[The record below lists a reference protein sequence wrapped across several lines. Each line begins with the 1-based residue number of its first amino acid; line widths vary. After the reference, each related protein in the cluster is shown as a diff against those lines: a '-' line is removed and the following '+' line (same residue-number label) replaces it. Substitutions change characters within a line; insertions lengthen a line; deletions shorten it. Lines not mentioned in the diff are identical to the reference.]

1 MTSGFGPGFG
11 PGFGL
16 GLRTQH
22 YNDFLAEPQPVDW
35 LEVISDNYMVD
46 GGKPLAMLDQI
57 RANYP
62 MVMHGV
68 SMSIG
73 SVNGLDKEYLRKLKK
88 LEQRVEPMWVSDHLC
103 WSGVHGRNLHDLLPL
118 PYTQEALQVVTR
130 NVEQAQ
136 EVLQRPLV
144 LENVSSYVEYEQ
156 SEMTEWEFLS
166 EVCKATGSQ
175 LLLDINNIYVSS
187 FNHDFSPTD
196 FIEGVPVESVA
207 QFHLAG
213 HLNRGDILIDTH
225 DHPVCDDVWDLYRQ
239 ALLHFGYIPTMI
251 ERDDNIPSLPELIAE
266 LDVARA
272 IADDVLTGNNQEQNK
287 KVAL

>member
-1 MTSGFGPGFG
+1 MTS
-11 PGFGL
+11 GFGL

-35 LEVISDNYMVD
+35 LEVISDNYMVE
-46 GGKPLAMLDQI
+46 GGKPLAMLDKI
-57 RANYP
+57 RAQYP

-73 SVNGLDKEYLRKLKK
+73 SINGVDKDYLRKLKV

-118 PYTQEALQVVTR
+118 PYTREALDIVTR

-166 EVCKATGSQ
+166 EVCKATGCR

-187 FNHDFSPTD
+187 FNHDFSPVS
-196 FIEGVPVESVA
+196 FIKGVPVESVT

-213 HLNRGDILIDTH
+213 HLNNGDHLIDTH

-239 ALLHFGYIPTMI
+239 ALLHFGYVPTMI

-272 IADDVLTGNNQEQNK
+272 IADDVLNK
-287 KVAL
+287 KIA

>member
-1 MTSGFGPGFG
+1 MTF
-11 PGFGL
+11 GFGL

-22 YNDFLAEPQPVDW
+22 YNDFLSEPQPVDW

-73 SVNGLDKEYLRKLKK
+73 SINGLDKDYLRKLKL
-88 LEQRVEPMWVSDHLC
+88 LEQRIEPMWVSDHLC

-118 PYTQEALQVVTR
+118 PYTREALQVVSR

-136 EVLQRPLV
+136 DVLQRPLV
-144 LENVSSYVEYEQ
+144 LENVSSYVEYTA
-156 SEMTEWEFLS
+156 SEMTEWEFLA
-166 EVCKATGSQ
+166 EVVKATGCR
-175 LLLDINNIYVSS
+175 LLLDINNIYVSA
-187 FNHDFSPTD
+187 FNHNFSPAR
-196 FIEGVPVESVA
+196 FIEGIPLDSVA

-213 HLNRGDILIDTH
+213 HLNKGDHLIDTH
-225 DHPVCDDVWDLYRQ
+225 DHPVCEDVWDLYRQ
-239 ALLHFGYIPTMI
+239 ALLHFGYVPTMI

-272 IADDVLTGNNQEQNK
+272 IADDVLSN
-287 KVAL
+287 KVA

>member
-1 MTSGFGPGFG
+1 MISGFG

-22 YNDFLAEPQPVDW
+22 YNDFLAEPQPVEW

-73 SVNGLDKEYLRKLKK
+73 SINGLDKDYLRKLKK

-118 PYTQEALQVVTR
+118 PYTQEALQVVKR

-144 LENVSSYVEYEQ
+144 LENVSSYAEYEQ

-166 EVCKATGSQ
+166 AVCQATGSK

-196 FIEGVPVESVA
+196 FIEGVPVESVT

-213 HLNRGDILIDTH
+213 HLDRGDILIDTH
-225 DHPVCDDVWDLYRQ
+225 DHPVCDAVWDLYRQ
-239 ALLHFGYIPTMI
+239 ALLHFGYVPTMI
-251 ERDDNIPSLPELIAE
+251 ERDDNIPTLPELIAE

-272 IADDVLTGNNQEQNK
+272 IANEVLTGNYQEQNK
-287 KVAL
+287 IALCQGR

>member
-1 MTSGFGPGFG
+1 MTS
-11 PGFGL
+11 GFGL

-22 YNDFLAEPQPVDW
+22 YNDFLAEPQSVDW
-35 LEVISDNYMVD
+35 LEVISDNYMVE

-73 SVNGLDKEYLRKLKK
+73 SINGLDKEYLCKLKA
-88 LEQRVEPMWVSDHLC
+88 LERRVEPMWVSDHLC

-130 NVEQAQ
+130 NIEQAQ
-136 EVLQRPLV
+136 EILQRPLV
-144 LENVSSYVEYEQ
+144 LENVSSYIEYEM

-166 EVCKATGSQ
+166 EVVQATGCQ
-175 LLLDINNIYVSS
+175 LLLDINNIYVSA
-187 FNHDFSPTD
+187 FNHNFSPTC
-196 FIEGVPVESVA
+196 FIEGVPVGSVT

-213 HLNRGDILIDTH
+213 HLNKGDHLIDTH
-225 DHPVCDDVWDLYRQ
+225 DHPVCDDVWELYRQ
-239 ALLHFGYIPTMI
+239 ALRHFGYVPTMI
-251 ERDDNIPSLPELIAE
+251 ERDDNIPSLSELITE

-272 IADDVLTGNNQEQNK
+272 IADDVLNK
-287 KVAL
+287 KIAL